1 MRGSLFLL
9 SSHMDTKN
17 ITEQIETF
25 RVALENMLLEYRNAR
40 FPTLPA
46 PTVEIS
52 TGKRFARIIKK
63 DGGHWGCRSTAR
75 THSRVFAYGFIDLS
89 NGDLLKAASWKAP
102 AMHARGNIF
111 NQDILSG
118 CGPYGMAYLK

>member
-1 MRGSLFLL
+1 MRGSLPLL

-25 RVALENMLLEYRNAR
+25 RVALENMLLEYRSAR

-63 DGGHWGCRSTAR
+63 DGS
-75 THSRVFAYGFIDLS
+75 SVFAYGFIDLS

>member
-1 MRGSLFLL
+1 M
-9 SSHMDTKN
+9 N

-25 RVALENMLLEYRNAR
+25 RVALEKMLVQHYAER
-40 FPTLPA
+40 FAILA
-46 PTVEIS
+46 PPSVEIS

-63 DGGHWGCRSTAR
+63 DGS
-75 THSRVFAYGFIDLS
+75 SISAYGFIDLV

-111 NQDILSG
+111 NQDMLSG

>member
-1 MRGSLFLL
+1 M
-9 SSHMDTKN
+9 TQEN
-17 ITEQIETF
+17 ITAQIETF
-25 RVALENMLLEYRNAR
+25 RAALENMLLEHRNAR

-46 PTVEIS
+46 PSVEIS
-52 TGKRFARIIKK
+52 TGKRFARIITK
-63 DGGHWGCRSTAR
+63 DGSST
-75 THSRVFAYGFIDLS
+75 SAYGFIDLT

-111 NQDILSG
+111 AENMLSG

>member
-1 MRGSLFLL
+1 M
-9 SSHMDTKN
+9 N
-17 ITEQIETF
+17 ITEQIEKF
-25 RVALENMLLEYRNAR
+25 RTALEKMIVKHHVEW
-40 FPTLPA
+40 FPRALP
-46 PTVEIS
+46 PSIEIS

-63 DGGHWGCRSTAR
+63 SGSSID
-75 THSRVFAYGFIDLS
+75 AYGFIDLK

-111 NQDILSG
+111 ADDMLAG

>member
-1 MRGSLFLL
+1 
-9 SSHMDTKN
+9 MDTKN

-25 RVALENMLLEYRNAR
+25 RAALENMLLEHRNAR

-63 DGGHWGCRSTAR
+63 DSGTS
-75 THSRVFAYGFIDLS
+75 AYGFIDLS

-111 NQDILSG
+111 NQNILSG

>member
-1 MRGSLFLL
+1 M
-9 SSHMDTKN
+9 N
-17 ITEQIETF
+17 ITEQIEKF
-25 RVALENMLLEYRNAR
+25 RAALEKMLVQHHAER
-40 FPTLPA
+40 FAVLP
-46 PTVEIS
+46 PPSIEIS

-63 DGGHWGCRSTAR
+63 DGS
-75 THSRVFAYGFIDLS
+75 SISAYGFIDLQ

-111 NQDILSG
+111 ADDMLAG

>member
-1 MRGSLFLL
+1 LIHSRFLL
-9 SSHMDTKN
+9 SYPMDITK
-17 ITEQIETF
+17 QIETF
-25 RVALENMLLEYRNAR
+25 CASLQNMLEKHHNKS

-46 PTVEIS
+46 PRVEIS
-52 TGKRFARIIKK
+52 MGKRFARIIKK
-63 DGGHWGCRSTAR
+63 DGSNA
-75 THSRVFAYGFIDLS
+75 SAYGFIDLS

-111 NQDILSG
+111 NQDALSG

>member
-1 MRGSLFLL
+1 
-9 SSHMDTKN
+9 MDTKN

-25 RVALENMLLEYRNAR
+25 RAALEKMLVQYHAER
-40 FPTLPA
+40 FAVLP
-46 PTVEIS
+46 PPSVEIS
-52 TGKRFARIIKK
+52 IGKRFARIIKN
-63 DGGHWGCRSTAR
+63 DSGTS
-75 THSRVFAYGFIDLS
+75 AYGFIDLS

-111 NQDILSG
+111 NQDMLSG

>member
-1 MRGSLFLL
+1 M
-9 SSHMDTKN
+9 N

-25 RVALENMLLEYRNAR
+25 RAALEKMLVQHHAER
-40 FPTLPA
+40 FAVLP
-46 PTVEIS
+46 PPSVEIS
-52 TGKRFARIIKK
+52 IGKRFARIIKK
-63 DGGHWGCRSTAR
+63 DGSNV
-75 THSRVFAYGFIDLS
+75 SAYGFIDLS

-111 NQDILSG
+111 NQDMLSG

>member
-1 MRGSLFLL
+1 MRGSLPLL

-25 RVALENMLLEYRNAR
+25 RVALEKMLVQRHAER
-40 FPTLPA
+40 FAVLP
-46 PTVEIS
+46 PPSVEIS
-52 TGKRFARIIKK
+52 IGKRFARIVRK
-63 DGGHWGCRSTAR
+63 DSGIS
-75 THSRVFAYGFIDLS
+75 AYGFIDLS